1 MQVYIDNHRNKRVN
15 GIRQALINLE
25 DWDSLDTPYS
35 VPDEH
40 IEDYHPFYPTV
51 ESYIVVN
58 SCSWND
64 LVKNYLLKR
73 KQERSIQ
80 ALAFPNTLL
89 DSRPPTDQE
98 ILDIYLCASNY
109 TLSHPLT
116 IEFLG

>member
-1 MQVYIDNHRNKRVN
+1 LFKYCSLRPRV
-15 GIRQALINLE
+15 ICRPRRRTPLTRFY
-25 DWDSLDTPYS
+25 SL
-35 VPDEH
+35 EH

-64 LVKNYLLKR
+64 LVENYLLKR

-80 ALAFPNTLL
+80 VLAFPNTLL

-109 TLSHPLT
+109 TLSRPLT